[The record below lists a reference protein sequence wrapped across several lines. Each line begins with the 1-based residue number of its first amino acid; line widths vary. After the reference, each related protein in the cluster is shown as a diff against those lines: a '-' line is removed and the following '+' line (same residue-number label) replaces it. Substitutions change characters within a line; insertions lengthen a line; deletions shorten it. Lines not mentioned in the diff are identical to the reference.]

1 MLGVYEELQRGYM
14 GLSQKFMSTSLS
26 EVEVSSRRTQLH
38 DIMSQAEIQEC
49 EDSNGVDNEQA
60 EELNLQYS
68 TW

>member
-1 MLGVYEELQRGYM
+1 
-14 GLSQKFMSTSLS
+14 MSTSLS
-26 EVEVSSRRTQLH
+26 EVEVTSRRTQLH
-38 DIMSQAEIQEC
+38 DIMSQAEVQEC